1 MIYEIMIMFPIMAI
15 IGLLLLIQR
24 WVHWPLRL
32 RTLIWSGGFSYFA
45 LLALPR
51 IFVWQSHDTLMQVMF
66 VAVTAILLSW
76 ILAYHK
82 I

>member
-1 MIYEIMIMFPIMAI
+1 MIYEIMILFPIMAGI
-15 IGLLLLIQR
+15 CLLLLIQR
-24 WVHWPLRL
+24 WVRRSLSL
-32 RTLIWSGGFSYFA
+32 RTLIMSGGFSYFA

-51 IFVWQSHDTLMQVMF
+51 IFVWQNHDTLMQVLF
-66 VAVTAILLSW
+66 VAVTAILFSW